1 MDTALVQTYLLCS
14 ALLRPELNRWSLN
27 EESLAELCLH
37 APHPRTRERL
47 LALRDI
53 ARGSCA
59 SALCKPLGRHL
70 TTVLHWVH
78 NFNERGPQA
87 LIYRHSGGAASQK
100 DPLVPLIH
108 EALGGAQQAAA
119 QSRKPSSRL

>member
-1 MDTALVQTYLLCS
+1 M
-14 ALLRPELNRWSLN
+14 LRPDLNRWSLN
-27 EESLAELCLH
+27 EESLTELCLH

-59 SALCKPLGRHL
+59 SALCTPLGRHL
-70 TTVLHWVH
+70 TTVLQWVH

-87 LIYRHSGGAASQK
+87 LIYRHSGGAPSQK
-100 DPLVPLIH
+100 ELMVPLIH

-119 QSRKPSSRL
+119 QSKKPSFRR